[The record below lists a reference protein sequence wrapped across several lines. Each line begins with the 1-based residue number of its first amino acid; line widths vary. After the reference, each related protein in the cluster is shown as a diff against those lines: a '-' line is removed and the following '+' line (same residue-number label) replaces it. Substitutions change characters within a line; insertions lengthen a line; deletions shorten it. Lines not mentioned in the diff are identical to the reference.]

1 MRETW
6 IIVYNNNG
14 RLSICTVYHTRV
26 DARNHGGLGI
36 FGAVVWVS
44 FELLPFAGA
53 VMGAVTGKAPAPPP
67 PRSAPPPPL
76 ALGDPAVSDPLFE
89 AAGFELCG
97 GTEGDRMA
105 TVSFPMDDLDVALNL
120 LRAARLGPSGGDGGV
135 GGRCP
140 TRGPVRGRLA
150 RGGEGQGAPH
160 GRRPVLHQRSL
171 PRDRRQEAALNDPVG
186 WRSAARRSA
195 SPGRAPPVGQK
206 FDQRWCQ

>member
-1 MRETW
+1 VRETW

-97 GTEGDRMA
+97 GAEGDRTA

-135 GGRCP
+135 GGGARRVARYEAAWP
-140 TRGPVRGRLA
+140 EVAKA
-150 RGGEGQGAPH
+150 RGHLTDDGQFCISGVYRVIVA
-160 GRRPVLHQRSL
+160 
-171 PRDRRQEAALNDPVG
+171 RRQP
-186 WRSAARRSA
+186 
-195 SPGRAPPVGQK
+195 
-206 FDQRWCQ
+206 